1 MEPRAPVTFCDY
13 WCSQTK
19 QPTRTRSTESPL
31 ALDLHIDRPLLALFK
46 VDDRRSKTMFFFK
59 RMYTPACRQAAWCS
73 EPWPL
78 SCSGCRPSTSTLEGA
93 GRVPGA
99 RGWSARPPQQPE
111 HPPFV
116 RAVHDES
123 GRVIPMKQQQQ
134 QAVAAQ
140 EVPAVTGLGVKCSTI
155 LVGPIEYSRVVW

>member
-1 MEPRAPVTFCDY
+1 MQGERTELKRKVRGGEHTEPDVSPERSETMALGQGMKPRAPATFCDY

-31 ALDLHIDRPLLALFK
+31 ALDLHIDRPLLVLFK
-46 VDDRRSKTMFFFK
+46 VDGRRPKTMFFFK
-59 RMYTPACRQAAWCS
+59 RMYTPACRRAAWCS
-73 EPWPL
+73 EPWPR

-111 HPPFV
+111 HP
-116 RAVHDES
+116 
-123 GRVIPMKQQQQ
+123 
-134 QAVAAQ
+134 
-140 EVPAVTGLGVKCSTI
+140 T
-155 LVGPIEYSRVVW
+155 